1 MKYVTRVE
9 NVFEYRVVVECCRG
23 CGLWNLGGAGPLA
36 LPYLTLPYYQGTL
49 VAQAIPV
56 KSGVWDV
63 SDTFSTLSICCRFD
77 RPEEI
82 QGQGDCRVGAIHVY
96 GTDWTGLGMTTTWSR
111 Y

>member
-1 MKYVTRVE
+1 MAAAPQQDQVRWVWTLEFGR
-9 NVFEYRVVVECCRG
+9 RR
-23 CGLWNLGGAGPLA
+23 ATSTT

-82 QGQGDCRVGAIHVY
+82 QGQGDCRVGAIHFY